1 MQTACV
7 VTGGARGIGRGI
19 AELMVARG
27 HHVVIGD
34 VDGWAAAT
42 TAAEIGAVA
51 GLAQDV
57 RDPSSHR
64 LVAEEAARHGALT
77 TWFNNA
83 GVGDDGTLA
92 SLSDSQVRS
101 LVEVNLLGTTWGTR
115 AALAAFGPAGGDV
128 VNIASLAALGPV
140 PGYSMYAA
148 TKAAV
153 VSLSAS
159 VNAEAPRGVRVHA
172 LCPDGADTA
181 MLAAQD
187 PSGLGSQ
194 LVHSGGPILSV
205 AEVAAAAVSLV
216 GSGRVV
222 RAVPGWRGGVV
233 RASALAPGR
242 DAARGRAVRR
252 AGTPGDEAP
261 LASRTRRTIVRSGA
275 CIVRTRAL
283 TSYTCSI
290 ERLIDTDSLSVAPTR
305 HSLSRDDRLILPQEA
320 TMSTLSLAP
329 AFVPAPAARRSTVR
343 LTRRGRLVVFLT
355 SLFLVLVVAFMLA
368 GGAVGTDEAGQPAP
382 TEIVQVAPGDTLWGI
397 ASEIAT
403 DGDVRSVMSE
413 IERLN
418 ALESAS
424 LAAGQKLRV
433 PVVSD

>member
-27 HHVVIGD
+27 HQVVIGD
-34 VDGWAAAT
+34 LDGWAAAT

-57 RDPSSHR
+57 RDPGSHR

-92 SLSDSQVRS
+92 SLTESQVRL

-115 AALAAFGPAGGDV
+115 AALAAFGSAGGDV

-172 LCPDGADTA
+172 LCPDGVDTA

-194 LVHSGGPILSV
+194 LVHSGGAILSV
-205 AEVAAAAVSLV
+205 ADVATAAVSLV
-216 GSGRVV
+216 GSARVV
-222 RAVPGWRGGVV
+222 RTVPGWRGGVV
-233 RASALAPGR
+233 RASALAPGVMQH
-242 DAARGRAVRR
+242 AAGLFAAQGRR
-252 AGTPGDEAP
+252 AMK
-261 LASRTRRTIVRSGA
+261 RR
-275 CIVRTRAL
+275 
-283 TSYTCSI
+283 
-290 ERLIDTDSLSVAPTR
+290 
-305 HSLSRDDRLILPQEA
+305 
-320 TMSTLSLAP
+320 
-329 AFVPAPAARRSTVR
+329 
-343 LTRRGRLVVFLT
+343 
-355 SLFLVLVVAFMLA
+355 
-368 GGAVGTDEAGQPAP
+368 
-382 TEIVQVAPGDTLWGI
+382 
-397 ASEIAT
+397 
-403 DGDVRSVMSE
+403 
-413 IERLN
+413 
-418 ALESAS
+418 
-424 LAAGQKLRV
+424 
-433 PVVSD
+433 